1 MTKVELD
8 PWEPEETVGKLWHSF
23 ASRLDAPIQ
32 HQGATVNLSE
42 VEGRLAIFFRGL
54 GGDPSVEIRPVAV
67 EISRHRLSFRRRLG
81 TDVERI
87 AHATFDGEAL
97 RLPDSIAHF
106 PSREANA
113 ALFLWLTACAA
124 HAPARRDDPDPLRA
138 DLLAIAAAREMTQ
151 STLEQAPGLRPLYSA
166 LCQFALHSRN
176 RPNLPAREAE
186 VEALIRFMLEHPQ
199 RTAPDRRVGEKRPPV
214 GGGRA
219 LSGNAGHKG
228 AGTPAL
234 LSALD
239 DPATVTAPRGYRP
252 FHPVP
257 LWPALRAVEFSA
269 PSEAETRATDGRPP
283 EEGSEVVKKAK
294 RHKADQAERKDSLTL
309 FNFETILSWAEFL
322 NLNRK
327 VEDDEYDNAKKAADD
342 QDEIGLGQISKAP
355 ATRLKLHLDLAPED
369 VDRERLSG
377 VFTYPE
383 WETRSKSYLP
393 DHTRVLAS
401 RADITEEIPSFR
413 TDPKATRRI
422 RAVKRQFEAL
432 QPGRIYLHGQPDGEE
447 LDMDAAVRS
456 YSDLHAYGEG
466 TDRIWRQSRPQRRD
480 LAVSILLDISRSTE
494 SAVTGR
500 AVIDIEREALAALA
514 WGLDACGDDFAIHA
528 FSSLKRDRVYMLS
541 CKEFGEP
548 MNRDVE
554 ARIGSLKPGFYT
566 RMGAA
571 IRHTS
576 ADLAKQAK
584 KKRLLLVITDGKP
597 NDLDHYEG
605 RHGIEDTAMAIREAR
620 RAGHSV
626 YGITVEARDKA
637 WFNRMFGQGG
647 YATIAH
653 PDKLTLALPEIYR
666 HLVGA

>member
-1 MTKVELD
+1 MSKVDLD
-8 PWEPEETVGKLWHSF
+8 PWEPEETIGKLWHSF

-32 HQGATVNLSE
+32 HHGATVNLSQ
-42 VEGRLAIFFRGL
+42 VDGRLAIFFRGL
-54 GGDPSVEIRPVAV
+54 GGDPSVEIRPVAQ
-67 EISRHRLSFRRRLG
+67 EISHHRLSLRRRLG
-81 TDVERI
+81 TDHERM
-87 AHATFDGEAL
+87 AQASFDGEAL
-97 RLPDSIAHF
+97 RLPASLAHF
-106 PSREANA
+106 PTREANA
-113 ALFLWLTACAA
+113 ALYLWLTACAA
-124 HAPARRDDPDPLRA
+124 HAPARVDDDDPLRA
-138 DLLAIAAAREMTQ
+138 DLHALDAARQMTQ
-151 STLEQAPGLRPLYSA
+151 ATLANAPGLRPLYSA
-166 LCQFALHSRN
+166 LCQYTLHGRN
-176 RPNLPAREAE
+176 RPHLPSREAE
-186 VEALIRFMLEHPQ
+186 IEALIQHLLGADTPP
-199 RTAPDRRVGEKRPPV
+199 PD
-214 GGGRA
+214 
-219 LSGNAGHKG
+219 
-228 AGTPAL
+228 L
-234 LSALD
+234 LAALD
-239 DPATVTAPRGYRP
+239 DPTGISAPRGYRP
-252 FHPVP
+252 FYPVP

-283 EEGSEVVKKAK
+283 EEGSDVVKKAK

-327 VEDDEYDNAKKAADD
+327 VEDDEFDNAKKAADD

-355 ATRLKLHLDLAPED
+355 ATRLKLHLDLSPED
-369 VDRERLSG
+369 VDREKLSG

-383 WETRSKSYLP
+383 WEARRGAYLP

-401 RADITEEIPSFR
+401 VAEPGEETPSFR
-413 TDPKATRRI
+413 NDPKAMRRI
-422 RAVKRQFEAL
+422 RLVKRQFEAL
-432 QPGRIYLHGQPDGEE
+432 QPGRIYLQGQPDGEE
-447 LDMDAAVRS
+447 LDLDAAVRS
-456 YSDLHAYGEG
+456 HSDLRAYGEG
-466 TDRIWRQSRPQRRD
+466 SDRIWRQSRPQRRD

-514 WGLDACGDDFAIHA
+514 WGLEACGDDFAIHA

-541 CKEFGEP
+541 CKEFGQP
-548 MNRDVE
+548 MDMAVE
-554 ARIGSLKPGFYT
+554 ARIGGLRPGFYT

-571 IRHTS
+571 IRHS
-576 ADLAKQAK
+576 AADLAKQAK

-620 RAGHSV
+620 RMGHSV

-637 WFNRMFGQGG
+637 WFSRMFGAGG
-647 YATIAH
+647 YAIIAH

>member
-1 MTKVELD
+1 MSKVELD
-8 PWEPEETVGKLWHSF
+8 PWEPEETIGKLWHSF

-32 HQGATVNLSE
+32 HHGATVNLSQ
-42 VEGRLAIFFRGL
+42 VDGRLAIFFRGL
-54 GGDPSVEIRPVAV
+54 GGDPSVEIRPVAQ
-67 EISRHRLSFRRRLG
+67 EISHHRLSLRRRLG
-81 TDVERI
+81 TDHERM
-87 AHATFDGEAL
+87 AQASFDTEAL
-97 RLPDSIAHF
+97 RLPDSLSHF
-106 PSREANA
+106 PTREANA
-113 ALFLWLTACAA
+113 ALYLWLTACAA
-124 HAPARRDDPDPLRA
+124 HAPARIDDTDPLRA
-138 DLLAIAAAREMTQ
+138 DLHALAAARQMTQ
-151 STLEQAPGLRPLYSA
+151 ATLANAPGLRPLYSA
-166 LCQFALHSRN
+166 LCQYTLHIRN
-176 RPNLPAREAE
+176 RPLLPPREAE
-186 VEALIRFMLEHPQ
+186 IEALIQHLLGADTPP
-199 RTAPDRRVGEKRPPV
+199 PD
-214 GGGRA
+214 
-219 LSGNAGHKG
+219 
-228 AGTPAL
+228 L
-234 LSALD
+234 LAALD
-239 DPATVTAPRGYRP
+239 DPTSITAPRGYRP
-252 FHPVP
+252 FYPVP

-355 ATRLKLHLDLAPED
+355 ATRLKLHLDLSPED
-369 VDRERLSG
+369 VDREKLSG

-383 WETRSKSYLP
+383 WEARRGAYLP

-401 RADITEEIPSFR
+401 VAEAGEETPSFR
-413 TDPKATRRI
+413 NDPKAMRRI
-422 RAVKRQFEAL
+422 RLVKRQFEAL
-432 QPGRIYLHGQPDGEE
+432 QPGRVYLQGQPDGEE
-447 LDMDAAVRS
+447 LDLDAAVRS
-456 YSDLHAYGEG
+456 HSDLRAYGEG
-466 TDRIWRQSRPQRRD
+466 SDRIWRQSRPQRRD

-514 WGLDACGDDFAIHA
+514 WGLEACGDDFAIHA

-541 CKEFGEP
+541 CKEFGQP
-548 MNRDVE
+548 MDAQVE

-571 IRHTS
+571 IRHSS
-576 ADLAKQAK
+576 ADLARQAK

-620 RAGHSV
+620 RMGHSV

-637 WFNRMFGQGG
+637 WFSRMFGAGG
-647 YATIAH
+647 YAIIAH